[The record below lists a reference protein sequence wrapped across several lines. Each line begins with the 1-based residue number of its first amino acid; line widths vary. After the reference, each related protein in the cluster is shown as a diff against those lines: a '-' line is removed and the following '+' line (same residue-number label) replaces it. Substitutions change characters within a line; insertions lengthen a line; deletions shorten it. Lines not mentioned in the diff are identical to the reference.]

1 MAAEVDASVVI
12 VPLVEVRLVAVSE
25 PVEMVVIPADVPVS
39 VVTVALVEVRFVAV
53 SDPLVSVVMSPLL

>member
-1 MAAEVDASVVI
+1 M
-12 VPLVEVRLVAVSE
+12 VAVSE